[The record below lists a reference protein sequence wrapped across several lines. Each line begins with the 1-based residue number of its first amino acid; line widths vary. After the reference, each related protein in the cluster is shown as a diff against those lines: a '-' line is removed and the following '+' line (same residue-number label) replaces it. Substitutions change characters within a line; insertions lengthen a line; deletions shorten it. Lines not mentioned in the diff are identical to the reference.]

1 MVAKKAPV
9 KKAPAKSSKGKGKMP
24 PQFGAMGGGGKSCPS
39 CGAPMFGRGTKCYGC
54 GTKK

>member
-1 MVAKKAPV
+1 MPTKKPM
-9 KKAPAKSSKGKGKMP
+9 KKAPAKSAKGKGKMP
-24 PQFGAMGGGGKSCPS
+24 MAMGMGMGGGKSCPS